1 MKSYNFANDD
11 QAEFLTLETRILL
24 VPPQRTT
31 LRPLMSAEYM
41 SHLWAFKYRKRE
53 EFIVLNSIQLDNHFD
68 HSKISATTVSSRS
81 LNKEKVALPEVGE
94 WDKGAINFNKQ
105 FNHQMIR

>member
-1 MKSYNFANDD
+1 M
-11 QAEFLTLETRILL
+11 
-24 VPPQRTT
+24 
-31 LRPLMSAEYM
+31 
-41 SHLWAFKYRKRE
+41 
-53 EFIVLNSIQLDNHFD
+53 VLNSIQLDNHFD